1 MDPPRNLPHRR
12 LCVTLYFKMCITYQE
27 IVLRSVKYLV
37 KVALLFL
44 VLKVRIMES
53 ELLAFCTE
61 HLQEFFLLKG
71 RCDKIYILGA

>member
-1 MDPPRNLPHRR
+1 MDPPGNLPHRR
-12 LCVTLYFKMCITYQE
+12 LCATLYFKMCITYQE

-71 RCDKIYILGA
+71 RSLETLIL